1 MYVNN
6 IRSKDMDFKSYNSD
20 DILSKFCK
28 LEAMCNLGIL
38 HNRLHFL
45 FKYAYF
51 LDVLKVKLIKQKN
64 GAVMCVRCIINF

>member
-6 IRSKDMDFKSYNSD
+6 IRSKDVDYKSYNSD
-20 DILSKFCK
+20 DILSKFYK

-45 FKYAYF
+45 FKYTQFFGFIKSKCYWKKIKM
-51 LDVLKVKLIKQKN
+51 VL
-64 GAVMCVRCIINF
+64 